1 MELLLIYSS
10 LEHETL
16 SSLVV
21 GLEIISYVPIIR
33 ILDQFGLLLYYIVPL
48 DVCNELVYKDTE
60 ETQSWDATS

>member
-1 MELLLIYSS
+1 MEQLLIYSS

-21 GLEIISYVPIIR
+21 ELEIISYVPIIR
-33 ILDQFGLLLYYIVPL
+33 TLDHLGPLLYYIIPL
-48 DVCNELVYKDTE
+48 DVYNVLVHKDIV

>member
-1 MELLLIYSS
+1 MEQLPIYSS

-21 GLEIISYVPIIR
+21 ELEIISYVPIIR
-33 ILDQFGLLLYYIVPL
+33 TLDHLGLLLYYIIPL
-48 DVCNELVYKDTE
+48 GVYNVLVHKDIA